1 MERTALAGLR
11 RRISDPPDGIGE
23 NPPGDGGIHVKQ
35 KCDADGPAELPSR
48 PNFRAV
54 IGELAKGSRT
64 FDELVSACPERDSAE
79 EDVRAMEEAG
89 MIVSEDGRFL
99 HTEFVRTVE
108 TILVEDG
115 DLDAYLECR
124 QALEVDAKRAPLP
137 LYEIALLLLLRDGPM
152 SVEEIGDALE
162 SYGYG
167 GIGMGQNL
175 DSIALHGSVRYN
187 NGMTS
192 LTQRG
197 MRIADSLGGIVA
209 QVNDDLLR

>member
-1 MERTALAGLR
+1 M
-11 RRISDPPDGIGE
+11 
-23 NPPGDGGIHVKQ
+23 KQ

-64 FDELVSACPERDSAE
+64 FDELVSACPEKDSAE

-108 TILVEDG
+108 TILMEDA
-115 DLDAYLECR
+115 DLDSYLECR
-124 QALEVDAKRAPLP
+124 QALEVDAKRTPLP

-162 SYGYG
+162 FYGYG

-175 DSIALHGSVRYN
+175 DVITLHGLIRYD
-187 NGMTS
+187 GGTMS
-192 LTQRG
+192 LTRRG
-197 MRIADSLGGIVA
+197 NNFSNMIQAIRLRIDEE
-209 QVNDDLLR
+209 LL

>member
-1 MERTALAGLR
+1 M
-11 RRISDPPDGIGE
+11 
-23 NPPGDGGIHVKQ
+23 KQ
-35 KCDADGPAELPSR
+35 KCDADDPAELPSR
-48 PNFRAV
+48 PNFKAV

-64 FDELVSACPERDSAE
+64 FEELVSACPERDSAE
-79 EDVRAMEEAG
+79 EDVRAMGEAG

-108 TILVEDG
+108 TILMEDA
-115 DLDAYLECR
+115 DLDSYLECR
-124 QALEVDAKRAPLP
+124 QALEVDAKRPPLP

-175 DSIALHGSVRYN
+175 DVIALHGSIRSE
-187 NGMTS
+187 NGIVS
-192 LTQRG
+192 LTNRG
-197 MRIADSLGGIVA
+197 IRVADSLGEVAA
-209 QVNDDLLR
+209 QVNDYGLR

>member
-1 MERTALAGLR
+1 M
-11 RRISDPPDGIGE
+11 
-23 NPPGDGGIHVKQ
+23 KQ

-64 FDELVSACPERDSAE
+64 FEELVSACPERGSAE

-115 DLDAYLECR
+115 DLDSYLECR

-167 GIGMGQNL
+167 GIEVGRNL
-175 DSIALHGSVRYN
+175 DVIALRGLIQFNSGVA
-187 NGMTS
+187 S
-192 LTQRG
+192 LTEYGERN
-197 MRIADSLGGIVA
+197 AVCLTKIVF
-209 QVNDDLLR
+209 

>member
-1 MERTALAGLR
+1 M
-11 RRISDPPDGIGE
+11 
-23 NPPGDGGIHVKQ
+23 KQ

-64 FDELVSACPERDSAE
+64 FEELVSACPERGSAE

-108 TILVEDG
+108 TILMEDG

-124 QALEVDAKRAPLP
+124 QALEVDAKRPPLP

-167 GIGMGQNL
+167 DIGMGQNL
-175 DSIALHGSVRYN
+175 DVIVLHGSIRSEDGIV
-187 NGMTS
+187 S
-192 LTQRG
+192 LTGRG
-197 MRIADSLGGIVA
+197 MRITESLEGIAA
-209 QVNDDLLR
+209 QINNYRLR

>member
-1 MERTALAGLR
+1 MERTAHAGLR

-23 NPPGDGGIHVKQ
+23 NPPGVEEYTMKQ

-54 IGELAKGSRT
+54 IGELAKGRRT
-64 FDELVSACPERDSAE
+64 FDELVSACPEKGSAE

-99 HTEFVRTVE
+99 YTEFVRTAE
-108 TILVEDG
+108 TIIMEEG
-115 DLDAYLECR
+115 DLDAYLQCR
-124 QALEVDAKRAPLP
+124 QALEVDAKKVPLP

-152 SVEEIGDALE
+152 SVEEIEDTLE

-175 DSIALHGSVRYN
+175 EVIALHGSIRSDD
-187 NGMTS
+187 GMVS
-192 LTQRG
+192 LTERG
-197 MRIADSLGGIVA
+197 MRIANSLEGIA
-209 QVNDDLLR
+209 TRVNDVGLR